1 MVSMK
6 LTQELSTHV
15 DDSMAEQFRRRAAD
29 AGCTVS
35 DLLRDLI
42 TLQLLGVTYGEH
54 VAQIRRSALAGP
66 APSMGQVRA
75 SVGVDSL
82 DGKRSDEA

>member
-1 MVSMK
+1 MGSMK

-15 DDSMAEQFRRRAAD
+15 DESMAEQFRRRAAD

-66 APSMGQVRA
+66 APSAGNIGGKVGA
-75 SVGVDSL
+75 SSVYPRG
-82 DGKRSDEA
+82 DE